1 MIHNVAAIIG
11 SGSHAKLLRTAFS
24 DGTVFCS
31 DSSVPEDMYVC
42 IGVGNVPQTGK
53 SDLKTRRTLYLKFK
67 KQRIVGVEHESST
80 ILGDVD
86 LTCQIMPC
94 AIVNH
99 GATVCE
105 NTILNTGSI
114 VEHDCSIGAHCH
126 IAPGAVVL
134 GGVRIGE
141 ETHVGANS
149 VILPGMRIGRGCVI
163 AAGAVVTDDMDDYQ
177 TWIGHKLYE

>member
-1 MIHNVAAIIG
+1 MTDVAVAIIG
-11 SGSHAKLLRTAFS
+11 SGSHAKLLQNFF
-24 DGTVFCS
+24 DGKAILCAPS
-31 DSSVPEDMYVC
+31 AVPKDTFVC
-42 IGVGNVPQTGK
+42 IGIGNVPEVGK
-53 SDLKTRRTLYLKFK
+53 SDLKTRRVIYQKFDNRVLGVQYEHSVTLGN
-67 KQRIVGVEHESST
+67 VHDS
-80 ILGDVD
+80 
-86 LTCQIMPC
+86 CQIMPG

-99 GATVCE
+99 GANVHE
-105 NTILNTGSI
+105 NVILNTGSI

-163 AAGAVVTDDMDDYQ
+163 AAGAVVTEDMDDYQ